1 MFKKLI
7 AAMLIL
13 GFASAVPVMAQG
25 AKVPAI
31 YKADLSSKEA
41 TVRTCML
48 AAYHNKAEIWWECFA
63 PSTQKQF
70 EQLLKKQNISLQEIK
85 KYFCHEMHTSLRK
98 ELSGKYKGNF
108 DQMVKD
114 CLKDVSFSKI
124 NGKWYI
130 DFKE

>member
-7 AAMLIL
+7 VAMLIL

-31 YKADLSSKEA
+31 QKADLSSKEA
-41 TVRTCML
+41 TVRTFML
-48 AAYHNKAEIWWECFA
+48 AVYHNKAEIMWECFA

-70 EQLLKKQNISLQEIK
+70 EQLVKKQNRSLQEMK
-85 KYFCHEMHTSLRK
+85 KLFCQEMHTSLKK
-98 ELSGKYKGNF
+98 ELSEKYKGNF
-108 DQMVKD
+108 DQMFKD
-114 CLKDVSFSKI
+114 SLKDVPISKI

-130 DFKE
+130 EF